1 MWKNKEKEKQN
12 SLYLIYKKKS
22 VTKLNL
28 YCDSI
33 FIRFEIKKIHAIAIC
48 KIQLHFK
55 IINYKKIL
63 KIYHTLV
70 LEFNIT
76 WQMGRPL

>member
-1 MWKNKEKEKQN
+1 MQMSSPTIFQKKKTMWKNKEKEKQN

-33 FIRFEIKKIHAIAIC
+33 FIRFEIKKYMQSQFAKYNC
-48 KIQLHFK
+48 
-55 IINYKKIL
+55 IL
-63 KIYHTLV
+63 KL
-70 LEFNIT
+70 
-76 WQMGRPL
+76 